1 MSSEEEWLDM
11 DSIPLFDY
19 LKKEV
24 PVDDLKDVASPR
36 RIKSIDFVKGLAIIF
51 VILAHTASSWLD
63 YQWIYL
69 YGIMYALLDILGPSL
84 FVFLSA
90 LSVIFSVRR
99 KEGVLP
105 NKVIRNGI
113 IMRGVVIMVIGILFN
128 IPSVFILGGGIL
140 NIWNWNILVFIGFS
154 QIVSLYAFKLGKTTR
169 AIIGTFII
177 FTSDAIRQFLF
188 DGEQAGNIFI
198 TIIRYIV
205 VSPNPMTPLIPFLSI
220 CFLSTIFGEYLY
232 DAMIDGTKQAYTVLF
247 RIFLFW
253 GITLILIGIVYPFI
267 IGTPLQTP
275 STLSNI
281 DYPHLD
287 LLATAN
293 SQTFTDFRFSGM
305 PDFLIRGRSSNMCY
319 NLGWAL
325 FLIAICFYLI
335 DIKGKSNSFT
345 GMLIY
350 YGKVSLSLFLV
361 HYTFISLFYR
371 SLNLLLFIFIWLA
384 FTGLMGFLMYMWI
397 EFAKGVGSPEYLI
410 VQIGRI
416 GQKTTYEIK
425 KETHL
430 IAEKIKKEHSKES

>member
-1 MSSEEEWLDM
+1 MSSEEERLDM

-36 RIKSIDFVKGLAIIF
+36 RIRSIDFVKGLAIIF
-51 VILAHTASSWLD
+51 VILAHTASVWLASE
-63 YQWIYL
+63 WIFL

-99 KEGVLP
+99 KEGILP
-105 NKVIRNGI
+105 SKVIRNGI
-113 IMRGVVIMVIGILFN
+113 ITRGIVIMVIGVLFN
-128 IPSVFILGGGIL
+128 IPSVFILGGGII

-154 QIVSLYAFKLGKTTR
+154 QIISLYALKLGKTTR

-177 FTSDAIRQFLF
+177 FTSDAIRQFLYSE
-188 DGEQAGNIFI
+188 EQAGNVFI
-198 TIIRYIV
+198 SVIRYIII
-205 VSPNPMTPLIPFLSI
+205 SPNSMAPLVPFLSI

-247 RIFLFW
+247 RIFLYW
-253 GITLILIGIVYPFI
+253 GISLISIGVIYPFI
-267 IGTPLQTP
+267 VGNPIQTF
-275 STLSNI
+275 STLSRV

-287 LLATAN
+287 LFLSYAG
-293 SQTFTDFRFSGM
+293 FSGM

-325 FLIAICFYLI
+325 FIIAICFYLI
-335 DIKGKSNSFT
+335 DIKEKTNSFT
-345 GMLIY
+345 DMLVY
-350 YGKVSLSLFLV
+350 YGKISLSLFLV
-361 HYTFISLFYR
+361 HYTFIPLFYR
-371 SLNLLLFIFIWLA
+371 YLNILFFVFVWVA
-384 FTGLMGFLMYMWI
+384 FTSLMGFLMYIWI
-397 EFAKGVGSPEYLI
+397 EFGKGIGSPEWLM

-416 GQKTTYEIK
+416 GQKTTHEIK
-425 KETHL
+425 KETQ
-430 IAEKIKKEHSKES
+430 IIVEKIKKERSYES

>member
-1 MSSEEEWLDM
+1 MSSEEERLDM
-11 DSIPLFDY
+11 DSIHLFDY
-19 LKKEV
+19 LKKEI
-24 PVDDLKDVASPR
+24 PVDDLKDFASPR

-51 VILAHTASSWLD
+51 VILAHTASAWLD
-63 YQWIYL
+63 FQWIYL

-105 NKVIRNGI
+105 KKVIRNGI
-113 IMRGVVIMVIGILFN
+113 ITRGIVIMVIGILFN
-128 IPSVFILGGGIL
+128 IPSVFLLEGGII

-154 QIVSLYAFKLGKTTR
+154 QIASLYAFKLGKTAR
-169 AIIGTFII
+169 AIIGTAII
-177 FTSDAIRQFLF
+177 FTSDIIRQFLYE
-188 DGEQAGNIFI
+188 GEQAGNMILAV
-198 TIIRYIV
+198 IRYIV

-232 DAMIDGTKQAYTVLF
+232 DAMIDGTKQAYTILF
-247 RIFLFW
+247 RIFLYW
-253 GITLILIGIVYPFI
+253 GISLILIGIIYPFI
-267 IGTPLQTP
+267 AGTPLQTP
-275 STLSNI
+275 ATLSNI

-325 FLIAICFYLI
+325 FVIAICFYFI

-345 GMLIY
+345 GMCIY

-361 HYTFISLFYR
+361 HYTFISLFVRYF
-371 SLNLLLFIFIWLA
+371 NILFFVFVWLG
-384 FTGLMGFLMYMWI
+384 FTGLMGFLMYIWI
-397 EFAKGVGSPEYLI
+397 EYAKGVGSPEWLM

-416 GQKTTYEIK
+416 GQKTTHEIK
-425 KETHL
+425 KETH
-430 IAEKIKKEHSKES
+430 IIVDKIKKEHSKES